1 MSLSICV
8 YCSASDNI
16 LPEYFTLAAD
26 LGKAIAARG
35 DTLIYGGA
43 TVGLM
48 GEIARN
54 VQQGGGKVVGIIPQS
69 LVDHEIAYQTADEL
83 IVTNGFRE
91 RKAMMEER
99 ADAFVTLP
107 GGLGTLE
114 ELFEIMNLR
123 QLRMLDKPLVLLNHN
138 GFYDPLARLIEHM
151 QEANFVRTSLQSLCF
166 FSLDVPDTFAYI
178 DKWNSSLQ
186 TE

>member
-1 MSLSICV
+1 MPLNICV

-26 LGKAIAARG
+26 LGRAIAARG
-35 DTLIYGGA
+35 DTLVYGGA
-43 TVGLM
+43 SVGLM

-54 VQQGGGKVVGIIPQS
+54 VQKDGGKVVGIIPQS
-69 LVDHEIAYQTADEL
+69 LVDQEIAYSPADEL
-83 IVTNGFRE
+83 IVTRSFRE
-91 RKAMMEER
+91 RKAAMEER
-99 ADAFVTLP
+99 ADAFVALP

-114 ELFEIMNLR
+114 ELFEILNLR
-123 QLRMLDKPLVLLNHN
+123 QLRLLDKPLVLLNFN

-151 QEANFVRTSLQSLCF
+151 EQANFVRVSLNSLCY

-178 DKWNSSLQ
+178 DNWDSTLQ
-186 TE
+186 VG

>member
-1 MSLSICV
+1 MPLSICV
-8 YCSASDNI
+8 YCSASNNI
-16 LPEYFTLAAD
+16 QPEYFQLAAD

-35 DTLIYGGA
+35 DTLVYGGA

-54 VQQGGGKVVGIIPQS
+54 VQEGGGRVVGIIPQS
-69 LVDHEIAYQTADEL
+69 LVEHEIAYQNADEL

-99 ADAFVTLP
+99 ADAFITLP

-123 QLRMLDKPLVLLNHN
+123 QLRLINKPLVMLNHN
-138 GFYDPLARLIEHM
+138 GFYDPLSRLLEHM
-151 QEANFVRTSLQSLCF
+151 QEANFVRVPLHSLCY
-166 FSLDVPDTFAYI
+166 FSLDVPDTFTYI
-178 DKWNSSLQ
+178 DKWQTLQ
-186 TE
+186 IG

>member
-1 MSLSICV
+1 MPLAICV

-16 LPEYFTLAAD
+16 LPEYFQLAAD
-26 LGKAIAARG
+26 LGREIAARG
-35 DTLIYGGA
+35 DTLVYGGA
-43 TVGLM
+43 TIGLM

-54 VQQGGGKVVGIIPQS
+54 VQQGGGRVVGIIPQS
-69 LVDHEIAYQTADEL
+69 LVDHEIAYHNADEL

-114 ELFEIMNLR
+114 ELFEILNLR
-123 QLRMLDKPLVLLNHN
+123 QLRMLDKPLVLLNHD
-138 GFYDPLARLIEHM
+138 GFYDPLAKLLEHM
-151 QEANFVRTSLQSLCF
+151 QEANFVRVSLQSLCY

-178 DKWNSSLQ
+178 DKWYSALQ

>member
-1 MSLSICV
+1 MPLSICV

-16 LPEYFTLAAD
+16 LPEYFQLAAD
-26 LGKAIAARG
+26 LGKAIAERG
-35 DTLIYGGA
+35 DTLVYGGA

-54 VQQGGGKVVGIIPQS
+54 VQQGGGRVVGIIPQS
-69 LVDHEIAYQTADEL
+69 LVEHEIAYQNADEL

-151 QEANFVRTSLQSLCF
+151 QEANFVRMSLQSLCY

-178 DKWNSSLQ
+178 DKWQTLQ
-186 TE
+186 SE

>member
-1 MSLSICV
+1 MPLNICV

-16 LPEYFTLAAD
+16 LPEYFELAAQ
-26 LGKAIAARG
+26 LGAAMAARG

-43 TVGLM
+43 SVGLM

-54 VQQGGGKVVGIIPQS
+54 VQKGGGKVVGIIPQS
-69 LVDHEIAYQTADEL
+69 LVDLEFAYANADEL
-83 IVTNGFRE
+83 IVTNSFRE
-91 RKAMMEER
+91 RKAQMEAR

-123 QLRMLDKPLVLLNHN
+123 QLRMLEKPLVLLNHN

-151 QEANFVRTSLQSLCF
+151 QQANFVRTSLESLCY
-166 FSLDVPDTFAYI
+166 FSLDVPDTFTYI
-178 DKWNSSLQ
+178 DSWQ
-186 TE
+186 VAT